1 MPPVDHCIASMV
13 LSPDKVFTPL
23 SDDCRQT
30 MRSLLVV
37 PNQLFGTT
45 EAERA
50 LERQQQSSQASEVW
64 HSCSGCMATPSQQQR
79 KRGAEHGGLWASGGY
94 IFRAAPGLLGG
105 PLPRC
110 EVPTVY
116 QYVVLPFSQFLNPRV
131 FTSCI
136 KVPLRIEVPVVSRRL
151 ARLCPF
157 RPGGVPGNVQVPRSH
172 PGTGVSGELAKSS
185 LTPTQHKTSL
195 PIGLNLLALST
206 TEQMDWI
213 RSFFLSFYLAAA
225 PPVQVWLRLLGML
238 VAASALTPP
247 RLLHLHM
254 YPLLHRWVKV
264 RVIPRCMALCYWR
277 DVVYLQHRVP
287 LGALKGLEPLIR
299 QTLECPGSFYFEG
312 LCLLATFY
320 SMVQ

>member
-1 MPPVDHCIASMV
+1 MAGAAFGDTSDASLHAFSQMSREV
-13 LSPDKVFTPL
+13 GHLLVTSVFTQNQVWLAQAPL

-79 KRGAEHGGLWASGGY
+79 KRGAQEPWCQ
-94 IFRAAPGLLGG
+94 FR
-105 PLPRC
+105 
-110 EVPTVY
+110 EVETLRP
-116 QYVVLPFSQFLNPRV
+116 PKSLN
-131 FTSCI
+131 
-136 KVPLRIEVPVVSRRL
+136 RRRTRR
-151 ARLCPF
+151 AV
-157 RPGGVPGNVQVPRSH
+157 GQ
-172 PGTGVSGELAKSS
+172 
-185 LTPTQHKTSL
+185 
-195 PIGLNLLALST
+195 
-206 TEQMDWI
+206 
-213 RSFFLSFYLAAA
+213 
-225 PPVQVWLRLLGML
+225 
-238 VAASALTPP
+238 
-247 RLLHLHM
+247 
-254 YPLLHRWVKV
+254 RWVKV

-287 LGALKGLEPLIR
+287 LGALKGLEPLIH